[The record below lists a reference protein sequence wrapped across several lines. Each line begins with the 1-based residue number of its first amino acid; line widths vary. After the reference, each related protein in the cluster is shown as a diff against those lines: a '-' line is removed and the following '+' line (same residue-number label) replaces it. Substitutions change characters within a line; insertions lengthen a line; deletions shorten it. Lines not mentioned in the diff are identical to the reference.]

1 MVVLVAVLVCRER
14 PGERLLPWSGGEAS
28 PISVAAHCGTW
39 GTVFG
44 VSFKAMLKRESLLLA
59 GAMVAF
65 GVAWGVSLGA
75 LPLLATQAAAMT
87 QEQYSALSGT
97 SKLAAGMLGLLL
109 FGVVADLV
117 GPLRLLRF
125 AFALAALL
133 AAAML
138 LMMDSWASP
147 WPVTLFTV
155 GVMVCRTMA
164 MVPNGALAMGL
175 CVPAVAAT
183 QMTLF
188 NASGNLGMSIG
199 TALLGTLD
207 RMGGHPAMVASML
220 VFSLVALALVLAKRQ
235 DARAEGR
242 EPLADAA

>member
-1 MVVLVAVLVCRER
+1 
-14 PGERLLPWSGGEAS
+14 
-28 PISVAAHCGTW
+28 
-39 GTVFG
+39 
-44 VSFKAMLKRESLLLA
+44 
-59 GAMVAF
+59 
-65 GVAWGVSLGA
+65 
-75 LPLLATQAAAMT
+75 
-87 QEQYSALSGT
+87 
-97 SKLAAGMLGLLL
+97 MLGLLL

-125 AFALAALL
+125 AFALAALF
-133 AAAML
+133 AGAML
-138 LMMDSWASP
+138 LLAGSWASP
-147 WPVTLFTV
+147 WPVTLFTI

-207 RMGGHPAMVASML
+207 RLGGHPAMVASML
-220 VFSLVALALVLAKRQ
+220 VFSAVALLLVLAKRR
-235 DARAEGR
+235 DAKAAAGEAV
-242 EPLADAA
+242 ADAA